1 MKTLLII
8 LLIVTGLAYLSQ
20 KQSMKY
26 EHEDGRKHWDIFLI
40 VLIVFLVLFAGLRT
54 YYNDTANYAAGF
66 QKSVNIHEFL
76 LDRENIELLNNPLFY
91 GFQALVRTF
100 TDNANVFFMI
110 CAIIVNVLNVT
121 FIKRNVD
128 KEDFALSMFIY
139 VTLGTLFISIA
150 AQKQI
155 LAMSVLTLA
164 ITRLFKKKYVSFYI
178 IVFIAG
184 LIHSYAWM
192 FVVLPLL
199 NSKPWTF
206 KTYAMLIFTFIFMN
220 TFQSSIV
227 KFLEVADQV
236 GKNVAIEEVL
246 DGNRMNIF
254 RVLVYS
260 IVPLTTFLFKS
271 RLQEQYNERT
281 QVFLQM
287 SIISMLFMLM
297 GTMNG
302 ANMFGRMANYF
313 EFGFICS
320 LPWVIKQLFNDKSIK
335 LITIVLVVSFIGFYS
350 YDNQGFNNEYHHKT
364 LTQFISEVI

>member
-1 MKTLLII
+1 MKSLLII

-40 VLIVFLVLFAGLRT
+40 ALIVFLVLFAGLRT
-54 YYNDTANYAAGF
+54 YYNDTYNYIKSF
-66 QKSVNIHEFL
+66 ESSVNIHDFL
-76 LDRENIELLNNPLFY
+76 LNKENIELLNNPLFY

-110 CAIIVNVLNVT
+110 CAIIVNILNVT

-139 VTLGTLFISIA
+139 VALGTLMVSIA

-164 ITRLFKKKYVSFYI
+164 ITCLFKKKYVSFYI

-206 KTYAMLIFTFIFMN
+206 KTYAMLLFTFIFMN
-220 TFQSSIV
+220 TFQTSIM
-227 KFLEVADQV
+227 KFLEVADEV

-246 DGNRMNIF
+246 DGNKMNIF

-260 IVPLTTFLFKS
+260 IVPLIALLFKS
-271 RLQEQYNERT
+271 RLNNDYNEKT

-302 ANMFGRMANYF
+302 ANMFGRMGNYF

-320 LPWVIKQLFNDKSIK
+320 LPWLIRQLFNEKSVK
-335 LITIVLVVSFIGFYS
+335 LVSMVLVISFIGFYF
-350 YDNQGFNNEYHHKT
+350 YDNSDFTAIYRYKT
-364 LTQFISEVI
+364 ITQFISEVV

>member
-26 EHEDGRKHWDIFLI
+26 THEDGRKHWDIFLI
-40 VLIVFLVLFAGLRT
+40 ALIVFLVLFAGLRT
-54 YYNDTANYAAGF
+54 GYNDTLHYIEGF
-66 QKSVNIHEFL
+66 QKSANIHEFL
-76 LDRENIELLNNPLFY
+76 LDKENIELLNNPLFY
-91 GFQALVRTF
+91 GFQALIRTF
-100 TDNANVFFMI
+100 TDNANVFFII
-110 CAIIVNVLNVT
+110 CAVIVNVLNVT
-121 FIKRNVD
+121 FIKRNVE
-128 KEDFALSMFIY
+128 KEDFALSMFVY
-139 VTLGTLFISIA
+139 VALGTLMVSIA

-164 ITRLFKKKYVSFYI
+164 ITCLFKKKYFWFYI
-178 IVFIAG
+178 IVLIAG

-206 KTYAMLIFTFIFMN
+206 KTYAMLLFTFVFMN
-220 TFQSSIV
+220 TFQTSIM
-227 KFLEVADQV
+227 KFLEVADEV

-246 DGNRMNIF
+246 DGNKMNIF

-260 IVPLTTFLFKS
+260 IVPLTSILFKS
-271 RLQEQYNERT
+271 RLQVKYNERT

-287 SIISMLFMLM
+287 SIVSMLFMLM

-320 LPWVIKQLFNDKSIK
+320 LPWLIRQLFNEKSIK
-335 LITIVLVVSFIGFYS
+335 LISIVLVVSFMGFYL
-350 YDNQGFNNEYHHKT
+350 YDNKGFSNDYNYKSVT
-364 LTQFISEVI
+364 RFVSEVI

>member
-1 MKTLLII
+1 MKSLLII

-40 VLIVFLVLFAGLRT
+40 LLIIFLVLFAGLRT
-54 YYNDTANYAAGF
+54 FYNDTIQYIEGF
-66 QKSVNIHEFL
+66 KNSVDIHEFL
-76 LDRENIELLNNPLFY
+76 LDTENIELLNNPLFY
-91 GFQALVRTF
+91 GFQALIRTF
-100 TDNANVFFMI
+100 TDNANVFLI
-110 CAIIVNVLNVT
+110 LCAIIVNVLNVS
-121 FIKRNVD
+121 FIKRNVE

-139 VTLGTLFISIA
+139 VALGTLMVSIA

-164 ITRLFKKKYVSFYI
+164 ITCLFKKKYVSFYI

-192 FVVLPLL
+192 FAVIPLL

-206 KTYAMLIFTFIFMN
+206 KTYFMLIFTFIFMN

-227 KFLEVADQV
+227 KFLEVADQI

-246 DGNRMNIF
+246 DGNQMNIF

-260 IVPLTTFLFKS
+260 IVPVTAFLFKN
-271 RLQEQYNERT
+271 RLQNKYNERT
-281 QVFLQM
+281 QLFLQM
-287 SIISMLFMLM
+287 AIISMLLMLM

-320 LPWVIKQLFNDKSIK
+320 LPWVIRQLFNEKSIK
-335 LITIVLVVSFIGFYS
+335 LINIVLVVSFVGFYL
-350 YDNQGFNNEYHHKT
+350 YDNQGFDVMYHHKT
-364 LTQFISEVI
+364 ITHFISEVV